1 MKHTLRLIGALTA
14 TLAASAALAQANTVK
29 AGVIYYQTHSST
41 TGIQGIG
48 IPPGADAKTG
58 NASTLVLTYERAL
71 DAHFGLELVLG
82 IPPKITAAAT
92 GSVAFLGDN
101 VLTAKN
107 VAPTV
112 LLNYHFGTAGDV
124 FRPYLGAGINYT
136 RFVNIRSTLAPK
148 VEMSD
153 STGLAVQAGFDYA
166 ITPQWGF
173 FGSIARVDVKS
184 KLVAVASTVLTT
196 EIDFRPVTYSVG
208 LSYRF

>member
-14 TLAASAALAQANTVK
+14 TLAASATLAQANTVK
-29 AGVIYYQTHSST
+29 AGAIYYQTHSST

-58 NASTLVLTYERAL
+58 NASTLLLTYERAL
-71 DAHFGLELVLG
+71 DTHFGLELVLG

-92 GSVAFLGDN
+92 GSVAFLGDK

-112 LLNYHFGTAGDV
+112 LLNYHFGTAGDA

-136 RFVNIRSTLAPK
+136 RFVSIRSTLAPQ

-166 ITPQWGF
+166 ITPQWGV

-196 EIDFRPVTYSVG
+196 EINFRPVTYSVG
-208 LSYRF
+208 LLYRF

>member
-29 AGVIYYQTHSST
+29 AGAIYYQTHSST

-58 NASTLVLTYERAL
+58 NASTL
-71 DAHFGLELVLG
+71 
-82 IPPKITAAAT
+82 
-92 GSVAFLGDN
+92 
-101 VLTAKN
+101 
-107 VAPTV
+107 
-112 LLNYHFGTAGDV
+112 LNYHFGTAGDA

-136 RFVNIRSTLAPK
+136 RFVSIRSTLAPQ

-196 EIDFRPVTYSVG
+196 EINFRPVTYSVG
-208 LSYRF
+208 LLYRF